1 MPSTTHPRA
10 PSLRSLVW
18 AVAFSWLP
26 LLAATASA
34 AAEEDSA
41 AEPVYMTGAEVRI
54 DRPVDGDLIAAA
66 GRIHVDQ
73 PIAGD
78 AVLGAGSLD
87 VQAPVGEDLR
97 AAGAIVTLGNRVRG
111 EVMIA
116 AARIV
121 IGRGAELHGHAWL
134 GGSHITIGGLA
145 FSGMKI
151 YGRHVRIEGATYGPL
166 EIVAETI
173 EIGDSARI
181 HGNLGYSSARA
192 ITISSKA
199 QVTGTVTRTGG
210 QAASRES
217 EIGLLAAKPLRPFL
231 LASLFAA
238 GLLLYALSHNFV
250 RRSVKVLTTAPAK
263 SLGLGTALFF
273 SVPPVVVLL
282 LITIIGI
289 PLGIFVAACHILG
302 LLAGYLVTAFL
313 LAEKSAQVFRRAP
326 GARIWDLLFLAAALV
341 LLALAGSVP
350 YAGPLVLILAAAGGM
365 GAMLLQ
371 AFARSGGGPQERSP
385 SDAWPAA

>member
-1 MPSTTHPRA
+1 MPSTTHPPAQSRRYL
-10 PSLRSLVW
+10 PW
-18 AVAFSWLP
+18 AVAFSWL
-26 LLAATASA
+26 LLWTTAGA
-34 AAEEDSA
+34 AAEEDSSA
-41 AEPVYMTGAEVRI
+41 APVYMTGAEVRI

-78 AVLGAGSLD
+78 AILGAGSLD

-97 AAGAIVTLGNRVRG
+97 AAGGIVTIGNGVRG
-111 EVMIA
+111 DVMIA

-134 GGSHITIGGLA
+134 GGSNISVGGLA
-145 FSGMKI
+145 FSSMKI

-210 QAASRES
+210 EAASRS
-217 EIGLLAAKPLRPFL
+217 ETGLLAAKPLRPLL

-250 RRSVKVLTTAPAK
+250 RRSVHILTTAPAK
-263 SLGLGTALFF
+263 SLGLGTVLFF

-282 LITIIGI
+282 VITIIGI
-289 PLGIFVAACHILG
+289 PLGIFVAACHMLG
-302 LLAGYLVTAFL
+302 LLTGYLVTAFL

-326 GARIWDLLFLAAALV
+326 GARTWDLLFLAAALV

-365 GAMLLQ
+365 GAILLQ
-371 AFARSGGGPQERSP
+371 AFARSSGRSQGRSP